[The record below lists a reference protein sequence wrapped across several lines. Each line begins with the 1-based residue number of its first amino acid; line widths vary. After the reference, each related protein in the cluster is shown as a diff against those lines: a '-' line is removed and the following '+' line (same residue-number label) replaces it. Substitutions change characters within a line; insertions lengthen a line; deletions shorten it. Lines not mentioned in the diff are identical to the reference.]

1 MNIQVKDISNL
12 SKPNVFKSLFQ
23 IAFEYILI
31 FSIILFTINFFNPFT
46 ALLAIMLIG
55 ARQHGLSAV
64 AHDGVHYR
72 ICKNKK
78 LNDFIS
84 NIFIYFP
91 LFSSQQ
97 KYRTYHMLHHIKTNS
112 EEDPDYINKKDNPEF
127 KFPQTKI
134 SFFKNVFKYIFG
146 IHHVITFFSLNKTWK
161 QKFKYFLKGFT
172 VVRPLEHV
180 KYKEDRRELYSL
192 IAFNVTLLAFFII
205 TGNVWYYLLFWVCP
219 CFLYIPFI
227 FRIRVICEHF
237 GITKNKID
245 HSRTMYPNW
254 FDRIFLGL
262 NWNLSYH
269 LDHHLF
275 PSVPSYNVKK
285 LHQKLLLN
293 KDYRDNAQITPHG
306 TWGVFRECTSS

>member
-46 ALLAIMLIG
+46 VLLAIMLIG

-64 AHDGVHYR
+64 AHDAVHYR

-84 NIFIYFP
+84 NILIYFP
-91 LFSSQQ
+91 LLSSLQ
-97 KYRTYHMLHHIKTNS
+97 KYRTSHMLHHIKPNS
-112 EEDPDYINKKDNPEF
+112 EEDPDFINKKDNPEF

-134 SFFKNVFKYIFG
+134 NFLKNVFKYIFG
-146 IHHVITFFSLNKTWK
+146 VHHVATFFSLNKTWK
-161 QKFKYFLKGFT
+161 QKLKYFFKGFT
-172 VVRPLEHV
+172 VVRPLDHV
-180 KYKEDRRELYSL
+180 NHKESHTELYSS
-192 IAFNVTLLAFFII
+192 IAFNIILLTFFIV
-205 TGNVWYYLLFWVCP
+205 TGNGWYYLLFWVCP

-227 FRIRVICEHF
+227 FRIRAICEHF
-237 GITKNKID
+237 GITKNNID

-254 FDRIFLGL
+254 FDRIFFGL

-293 KDYRDNAQITPHG
+293 KDYRDNAQITPQG
-306 TWGVFRECTSS
+306 SWGVFRECTS